1 MLWFIFY
8 TLSSLRKKPRALRP
22 TFADGKEYELFFFFN
37 LKKFPLTLILGKW
50 APSELLLLKDLEGP
64 NEYPGDTSGE
74 IALAEE
80 F

>member
-1 MLWFIFY
+1 MLMER
-8 TLSSLRKKPRALRP
+8 SMNS
-22 TFADGKEYELFFFFN
+22 FFFY
-37 LKKFPLTLILGKW
+37 LKKFHLTVILGKW

-64 NEYPGDTSGE
+64 NENPSDTSGE

>member
-1 MLWFIFY
+1 MER
-8 TLSSLRKKPRALRP
+8 SMNS
-22 TFADGKEYELFFFFN
+22 FFFFY
-37 LKKFPLTLILGKW
+37 LKKFHLTVILGKW

-64 NEYPGDTSGE
+64 NENPSDTSGE